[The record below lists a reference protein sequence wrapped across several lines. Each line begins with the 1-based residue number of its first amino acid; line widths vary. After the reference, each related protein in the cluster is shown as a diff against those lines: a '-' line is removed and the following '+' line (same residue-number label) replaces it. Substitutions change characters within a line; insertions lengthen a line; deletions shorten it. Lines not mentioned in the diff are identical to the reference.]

1 MVSCYSETFAHVIQL
16 SAGLIVHIHVTV
28 LALFSSNVLTS
39 TFLTGQYL
47 YHTTKHYTQEGN
59 NLHFALMNKPLHTKV
74 INSEILYS
82 CQSFVNLTLCSSYY
96 VTKIADPLHN
106 FKRFTI
112 QFFMHRHSSA
122 VSWLA
127 QVWHLNSW
135 SWFIVHL
142 ILHLYT
148 SLYICNL

>member
-59 NLHFALMNKPLHTKV
+59 NLHFALMDKPPHTKV
-74 INSEILYS
+74 INS
-82 CQSFVNLTLCSSYY
+82 
-96 VTKIADPLHN
+96 
-106 FKRFTI
+106 
-112 QFFMHRHSSA
+112 
-122 VSWLA
+122 
-127 QVWHLNSW
+127 
-135 SWFIVHL
+135 
-142 ILHLYT
+142 
-148 SLYICNL
+148 